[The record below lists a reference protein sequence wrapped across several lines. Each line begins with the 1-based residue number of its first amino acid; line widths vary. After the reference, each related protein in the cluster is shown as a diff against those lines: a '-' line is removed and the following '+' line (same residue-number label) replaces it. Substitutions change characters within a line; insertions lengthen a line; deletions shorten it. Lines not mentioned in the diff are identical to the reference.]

1 MIDALQNS
9 EPNAQNAQLEDK
21 IKKLEQHVEQL
32 IKQNQELNQR
42 ISLLERENNR
52 RRGEV
57 SQIASV
63 INRRG

>member
-1 MIDALQNS
+1 MT
-9 EPNAQNAQLEDK
+9 EEEK
-21 IKKLEQHVEQL
+21 IKKLEQFVEQL

-42 ISLLERENNR
+42 VSLLERENNR

-57 SQIASV
+57 SHIASV

>member
-1 MIDALQNS
+1 MSTEA
-9 EPNAQNAQLEDK
+9 DK
-21 IKKLEQHVEQL
+21 IKKLEQYVEQL
-32 IKQNQELNQR
+32 VKQNQELNQR

>member
-1 MIDALQNS
+1 MSIEA
-9 EPNAQNAQLEDK
+9 DK
-21 IKKLEQHVEQL
+21 IKKLEQQVEQL

-57 SQIASV
+57 SQITSV

>member
-1 MIDALQNS
+1 MS
-9 EPNAQNAQLEDK
+9 EAEK
-21 IKKLEQHVEQL
+21 IKKLEQFIEQL
-32 IKQNQELNQR
+32 VKQNQELNQR
-42 ISLLERENNR
+42 VSLLERENHR

>member
-1 MIDALQNS
+1 MTEA
-9 EPNAQNAQLEDK
+9 EK
-21 IKKLEQHVEQL
+21 IKKLEQFVEQL
-32 IKQNQELNQR
+32 VKQNQELNQR

>member
-1 MIDALQNS
+1 MS
-9 EPNAQNAQLEDK
+9 TETDK
-21 IKKLEQHVEQL
+21 IKKLEQQVEHL

>member
-1 MIDALQNS
+1 MS
-9 EPNAQNAQLEDK
+9 VETDK

-57 SQIASV
+57 SQIAST

>member
-1 MIDALQNS
+1 MSTEA
-9 EPNAQNAQLEDK
+9 DK
-21 IKKLEQHVEQL
+21 IKKLEKFVEQL
-32 IKQNQELNQR
+32 VKQNQELNQR

-57 SQIASV
+57 SQITSV

>member
-1 MIDALQNS
+1 MTEA
-9 EPNAQNAQLEDK
+9 EK
-21 IKKLEQHVEQL
+21 IKKLEQFVEQL

-57 SQIASV
+57 NQIASV

>member
-1 MIDALQNS
+1 MTEA
-9 EPNAQNAQLEDK
+9 EK
-21 IKKLEQHVEQL
+21 IKKLEQFVEQL
-32 IKQNQELNQR
+32 IRQNQELNQR

>member
-1 MIDALQNS
+1 MSTDA
-9 EPNAQNAQLEDK
+9 DK
-21 IKKLEQHVEQL
+21 IKKLEQHVGQL

-57 SQIASV
+57 SQIAAA

>member
-1 MIDALQNS
+1 MTTEI
-9 EPNAQNAQLEDK
+9 DK
-21 IKKLEQHVEQL
+21 IKKLEQLVEQL

>member
-1 MIDALQNS
+1 MSTEA
-9 EPNAQNAQLEDK
+9 DK

-42 ISLLERENNR
+42 ISLLERENGR
-52 RRGEV
+52 RRQEV
-57 SQIASV
+57 NQITSA

>member
-1 MIDALQNS
+1 MSTDT
-9 EPNAQNAQLEDK
+9 DK

-57 SQIASV
+57 NQIAST

>member
-1 MIDALQNS
+1 MTT
-9 EPNAQNAQLEDK
+9 ETDK
-21 IKKLEQHVEQL
+21 IKKLEQFVEQL

>member
-1 MIDALQNS
+1 MADA
-9 EPNAQNAQLEDK
+9 DK
-21 IKKLEQHVEQL
+21 IKKLEQYVEQL

-42 ISLLERENNR
+42 ISLLERENTR

-57 SQIASV
+57 SKITSV

>member
-1 MIDALQNS
+1 MTEA
-9 EPNAQNAQLEDK
+9 EK
-21 IKKLEQHVEQL
+21 IKKLEQFVEQL
-32 IKQNQELNQR
+32 IRQNQELNQR

-63 INRRG
+63 INRRS

>member
-1 MIDALQNS
+1 MTT
-9 EPNAQNAQLEDK
+9 ETDK
-21 IKKLEQHVEQL
+21 IKQLEQHVQQL

-42 ISLLERENNR
+42 ISLLERENTR

-57 SQIASV
+57 SQITSA

>member
-1 MIDALQNS
+1 MNIES
-9 EPNAQNAQLEDK
+9 DK
-21 IKKLEQHVEQL
+21 IKKLEQFIEQL

-42 ISLLERENNR
+42 VSLLERENNR

-57 SQIASV
+57 TRITSA

>member
-1 MIDALQNS
+1 MSTDA
-9 EPNAQNAQLEDK
+9 DK
-21 IKKLEQHVEQL
+21 IKKLEQFVEQL

-42 ISLLERENNR
+42 ISLLERENSR

-57 SQIASV
+57 NQIASA

>member
-1 MIDALQNS
+1 MS
-9 EPNAQNAQLEDK
+9 TETDK
-21 IKKLEQHVEQL
+21 IKKLEQFVEQL

>member
-1 MIDALQNS
+1 MS
-9 EPNAQNAQLEDK
+9 VETDK

-32 IKQNQELNQR
+32 IKQNQDLNQR

-57 SQIASV
+57 NQIAST

>member
-1 MIDALQNS
+1 MSTEI
-9 EPNAQNAQLEDK
+9 DK

>member
-1 MIDALQNS
+1 MTEA
-9 EPNAQNAQLEDK
+9 DK
-21 IKKLEQHVEQL
+21 IKKLEQFVEQL

-57 SQIASV
+57 SQITSV
-63 INRRG
+63 INKRG

>member
-1 MIDALQNS
+1 MS
-9 EPNAQNAQLEDK
+9 TETDK
-21 IKKLEQHVEQL
+21 IKKLEQFVEQL
-32 IKQNQELNQR
+32 VKQNQELNQR
-42 ISLLERENNR
+42 VSLLERENNR